1 LRLSIIPFVPNSL
14 LKTRENS
21 WTGNVHVG
29 KWKLEFEGEEFE
41 GGTTSF
47 SGAGDQHGLRPPNC

>member
-1 LRLSIIPFVPNSL
+1 MHFVPNSL

-29 KWKLEFEGEEFE
+29 KWKLQFEGEEFE

-47 SGAGDQHGLRPPNC
+47 SGAGDQHGHRPPNC